1 MMDDGCGPSL
11 DNARKAQKIIDEIK
25 EVEGVVSTPSN
36 PFREAA
42 AAEAA
47 SDALVGIERDDAWIK
62 QRAKEIYKAS
72 KAVKS
77 MSGDF
82 PEYVSRKDLP
92 DLLARLDQC
101 KCTDEATQ
109 EAYNKIIAE
118 HYKRSA
124 VAEREII
131 SRESVMQEEIEKRTV
146 EIKKILEEN
155 SYQDRMKAN
164 KATLTFLRS
173 AMLAIL
179 IPIFS
184 MLPGN
189 WKFCQML
196 PLIGIVW
203 LNWKPM
209 RALRKMMKDLKNER
223 VSPS

>member
-1 MMDDGCGPSL
+1 MALDDTWT
-11 DNARKAQKIIDEIK
+11 NIAKAEAIIKEMN

-36 PFREAA
+36 PFWEAA

-47 SDALVGIERDDAWIK
+47 SDALVGCQRDRQWIK

-72 KAVKS
+72 KEKTS

-82 PEYVSRKDLP
+82 PEYISRKDLP
-92 DLLARLDQC
+92 GLLDRLNQS
-101 KCTDEATQ
+101 KCTDERTQ
-109 EAYNKIIAE
+109 ETFDKIIAE
-118 HYKRSA
+118 HYKKSA

-131 SRESVMQEEIEKRTV
+131 SRETIMQEEIEKRTV
-146 EIKKILEEN
+146 EIKKILEEQ
-155 SYQDRMKAN
+155 SYQDRMKTS
-164 KATLTFLRS
+164 KTTLTFLRS

-179 IPIFS
+179 IPIFG

-196 PLIGIVW
+196 PLIGVVW

-209 RALRKMMKDLKNER
+209 RDLGKMMKDLKNER
-223 VSPS
+223 ISPT